1 MVINRNLEL
10 LIEHPFILYMRQ
22 TRFKKTNII
31 YILNITVPSKN
42 DFSKINFTNN
52 KNNILEKIYIDK
64 ICCIYIYIFFFNVI
78 NQDMMKLPSIA
89 ETTSSAVRSSQPF
102 ICPVSF
108 RLQTHWGYYCTLVLG
123 SRIHANAHTQAPSH
137 NQ

>member
-1 MVINRNLEL
+1 
-10 LIEHPFILYMRQ
+10 MRQ

-64 ICCIYIYIFFFNVI
+64 ICCIYIYILFQRYKSGYDEVAI
-78 NQDMMKLPSIA
+78 NSGDDIV
-89 ETTSSAVRSSQPF
+89 SSKKQPTVYLSS
-102 ICPVSF
+102 
-108 RLQTHWGYYCTLVLG
+108 
-123 SRIHANAHTQAPSH
+123 
-137 NQ
+137 